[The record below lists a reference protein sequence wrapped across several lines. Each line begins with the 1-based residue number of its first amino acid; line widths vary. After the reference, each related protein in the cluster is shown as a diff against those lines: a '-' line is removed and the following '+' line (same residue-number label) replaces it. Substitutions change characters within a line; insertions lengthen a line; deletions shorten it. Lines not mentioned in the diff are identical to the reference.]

1 MRFIRKYES
10 APGNRAPR
18 AQGNPMILHKKLR
31 PVLLA
36 SALLPLLAHA
46 TDGAASDAD
55 DQAQQKRDKAVQ
67 LDAVSVQGTAVDTG
81 YTRGDATSATKTDT
95 PIIETPQAI
104 SVISST
110 QMRDQGILT
119 VQDALRYSAGVRAD
133 AYGVDSRGDD
143 AFLRGTSFVQYLD
156 GLRQAFGYAYAR
168 TEPYFL
174 DHLEIVRGPSSVL
187 YGQGTTGG
195 LIALASKRP
204 QFDASHEVQLQVGNN
219 ARKQVGFDFTGPLDE
234 AGHWAY
240 RLIGV
245 YRDAN
250 SQIDHVPD
258 DRKGIAPSITWQ
270 PDENTR
276 WTLLANLQFDHNGTS
291 LNFLPHEGTLLPN
304 PNGRIP
310 TSRFVSEPGFD
321 RYDTQQ
327 RSISSFFEHRFNDT
341 WKFETN
347 LRYSHDDVDY
357 RTLYPDV
364 YSNPVYPFLD
374 DTASTVGRY
383 SYISQDRHKRLVTD
397 THVQADFDFLGMQHR
412 VLMGLDMGRSHTDS
426 RQGNGYDATPFNL
439 YDPVYGNG
447 FVAPDVFPI
456 ANSQSKQTGLYVQDQ
471 INWGEHW
478 IGTVGF
484 RHDRATLTTGD
495 DRSVDNATTARYG
508 LMYRFD
514 NGIVPYVSYTES
526 FQPLDSLDFYNR
538 PYEPLRG
545 KQYEAGVKYQPVG
558 SPTLITATYYDLR
571 EENRLAPDPANPL
584 NQIQAGRA
592 RTRGVELEGSTRLG
606 NHVDLIGTYTWTK
619 ARPSD
624 GTLVAGLPKNQASAW
639 AVYHVNDADSD
650 GLSFGAGVRYIGV
663 NYDETGTLTVPKK
676 TLFDAMVAWTQ
687 GPWRFSVNAANL
699 TDEAYSASCLARG
712 DCFYGPRR
720 SVVGSATYRF

>member
-10 APGNRAPR
+10 AESLPSAP
-18 AQGNPMILHKKLR
+18 AQGKSMVIRKN
-31 PVLLA
+31 LLA
-36 SALLPLLAHA
+36 ALVAGALFPLLA
-46 TDGAASDAD
+46 AAADSPADAA

-67 LDAVSVQGTAVDTG
+67 LDAVSVQGTALAEG
-81 YTRGDATSATKTDT
+81 YTRTDASSATKTDT

-104 SVISST
+104 SVVSNV
-110 QMRDQGILT
+110 QMRDQGVLT

-156 GLRQAFGYAYAR
+156 GLRQAFGYSYAR

-195 LIALASKRP
+195 LIALTSKRP
-204 QFDASHEVQLQVGNN
+204 QFDASHEVQLQVGTN
-219 ARKQVGFDFTGPLDE
+219 ARKQVGFDFTGPLDQ

-258 DRKGIAPSITWQ
+258 DRKGIAPSITWA
-270 PDENTR
+270 PDEDTR

-310 TSRFVSEPGFD
+310 THRFVSEPGFD

-347 LRYSHDDVDY
+347 LRYSHDNVDY

-364 YSNPVYPFLD
+364 YSNPAYPFLD
-374 DTASTVGRY
+374 DAASTVARY
-383 SYISQDRHKRLVTD
+383 SYISQDRHKRFVTD
-397 THVQADFDFLGMQHR
+397 THAQADFDVFGMHHR
-412 VLMGLDMGRSHTDS
+412 VLVGLDIGRSHTDS
-426 RQGNGYDATPFNL
+426 RQGNGFDEVPFDL
-439 YDPVYGNG
+439 YAPVYGNG

-456 ANSQSKQTGLYVQDQ
+456 ANSRSKQTGLYVQDQ
-471 INWGEHW
+471 VNWGDHW

-484 RHDRATLTTGD
+484 RHDRASLKTGD
-495 DRSVDNATTARYG
+495 DRSEDNATTARYG

-514 NGIVPYVSYTES
+514 SGIVPYVSYTES

-538 PYEPLRG
+538 PYDPLRG
-545 KQYEAGVKYQPVG
+545 KQYEAGVKYQPNG
-558 SPTLITATYYDLR
+558 SPTLVTATYYDLR

-592 RTRGVELEGSTRLG
+592 RTRGVELEASTRVA

-619 ARPSD
+619 ARPDD
-624 GTLVAGLPKNQASAW
+624 GTIVAGLPKTQASAW

-650 GLSFGAGVRYIGV
+650 GLSFGAGARYIGV
-663 NYDETGTLTVPKK
+663 NYDETGTLRVPAK

-699 TDEAYSASCLARG
+699 TDQAYSASCLARG

-720 SVVGSATYRF
+720 SVMAAATYRF

>member
-1 MRFIRKYES
+1 
-10 APGNRAPR
+10 
-18 AQGNPMILHKKLR
+18 MICNKKLLTAVIAVALV
-31 PVLLA
+31 PSLVLA
-36 SALLPLLAHA
+36 E
-46 TDGAASDAD
+46 DGTPTAA
-55 DQAQQKRDKAVQ
+55 DQAQGKRDKAVQ
-67 LDAVSVQGTAVDTG
+67 LDAVNVQGTAVDTG
-81 YTRGDATSATKTDT
+81 YARTNASSATKTDT

-104 SVISST
+104 SVISNT
-110 QMRDQGILT
+110 QMVDQGVLT

-143 AFLRGTSFVQYLD
+143 AFLRGTSFTQYLD
-156 GLRQAFGYAYAR
+156 GLRQAFGYSYAR

-195 LIALASKRP
+195 LIALTSKRP

-219 ARKQVGFDFTGPLDE
+219 ARKQVAFDFTGPIDE
-234 AGHWAY
+234 AKHWAY

-245 YRDAN
+245 YRDSN

-258 DRKGIAPSITWQ
+258 DRKGIAPSITWA

-276 WTLLANLQFDHNGTS
+276 WTLLANLQFDHNGSS

-310 TSRFVSEPGFD
+310 THRFVSEPGFD

-341 WKFETN
+341 WKVDVN
-347 LRYSHDDVDY
+347 VRYSHDDVDY
-357 RTLYPDV
+357 RSLYPDV
-364 YSNPVYPFLD
+364 YSNPSYPFLD
-374 DTASTVGRY
+374 DSARSVARY
-383 SYISQDRHKRLVTD
+383 SYVSINRHKRLVTD
-397 THVQADFDFLGMQHR
+397 THAEADFDFVGMQHR
-412 VLMGLDMGRSHTDS
+412 VLFGLDAGRSHTDS
-426 RQGNGYDATPFNL
+426 RQGNGFDAVPFDL
-439 YDPVYGNG
+439 YAPVYGNG
-447 FVAPDVFPI
+447 FVAPDIFPI

-471 INWGEHW
+471 INWGDHW
-478 IGTVGF
+478 IGTVGL
-484 RHDRATLTTGD
+484 RHDRATLTTGG

-514 NGIVPYVSYTES
+514 SGLVPYVSYTES

-545 KQYEAGVKYQPVG
+545 KQYEAGLKYQPTG
-558 SPTLITATYYDLR
+558 SPMMVTATYYDLR

-592 RTRGVELEGSTRLG
+592 RTRGVEVEGSTRIG
-606 NHVDLIGTYTWTK
+606 NHVDVIGTYTWTK
-619 ARPSD
+619 ARPDD
-624 GTLVAGLPKNQASAW
+624 GSIVAGLPKNQASAW
-639 AVYHVNDADSD
+639 AVYHVNDGDSD

-663 NYDETGTLTVPKK
+663 NYDETGTLRVPKK

-699 TDEAYSASCLARG
+699 TDQTYSASCLARG

-720 SVVGSATYRF
+720 SLVGSATYRF